1 MALAGELPT
10 TAVLPSRVMNAPMF
24 FGLTAIAVLAPQCA
38 RADVKADAK
47 ADAKADVKAD
57 VKADAKADAKAAYQ
71 QGAAHFKARRYAQAL
86 SSFEQAFKLDPSPVL
101 LYNIARCAEEM
112 GDVERARTNF
122 EWYLARLPNAADR
135 TDVQRRIR
143 VMQAVADRNR
153 AAPTDPP
160 YLAYSLVGTG
170 VAAVAI
176 GAFLGAKAGG
186 LDDDYTAEIA
196 DARRKQVLG
205 DDAGSTALW
214 ANVAYGVGGALL
226 VGGAIIWLLDAPA
239 APVSAFIGPETV
251 GIHGH
256 F

>member
-1 MALAGELPT
+1 
-10 TAVLPSRVMNAPMF
+10 MNTSMF
-24 FGLTAIAVLAPQCA
+24 FGLTAIAALAPQCA
-38 RADVKADAK
+38 RADAK
-47 ADAKADVKAD
+47 S
-57 VKADAKADAKAAYQ
+57 DAKADAKAAYQ
-71 QGAAHFKARRYAQAL
+71 QGAAHFKARSFTQAL

-112 GDVERARTNF
+112 GDVKRARTNF
-122 EWYLARLPNAADR
+122 ELYLERSPNAADR
-135 TDVQRRIR
+135 VDVERRIR

-153 AAPTDPP
+153 AAPAPSRAVQGGVEPGPADPP

-170 VAAVAI
+170 VLAVAI

-186 LDDDYTAEIA
+186 LDDDYTGEIT

-205 DDAGSTALW
+205 DDAQSTALW
-214 ANVAYGVGGALL
+214 ANVAYGAGGALL
-226 VGGAIIWLLDAPA
+226 VGGAILWLLDAPA
-239 APVSAFIGPETV
+239 APVSAFIGPDTV